1 MSGGGIAAG
10 AAAGNQIMPGWGT
23 AIGAV
28 AGGLMDM
35 GGGGSPA
42 SPAGPSILDALTDTS
57 VDFSGWTVATG
68 GSKAD
73 ATNSKAEAGGFPVW
87 AQLAIAGVLLIVAV
101 KVLRK

>member
-1 MSGGGIAAG
+1 MVEAAAG
-10 AAAGNQIMPGWGT
+10 AAAGSITPAGWLMAGSGVLSSALGGKT
-23 AIGAV
+23 AG
-28 AGGLMDM
+28 
-35 GGGGSPA
+35 
-42 SPAGPSILDALTDTS
+42 PAGPSILDAITDTR

-73 ATNSKAEAGGFPVW
+73 ATSSKAEAGGFPVW